1 MLQEL
6 SIKNFA
12 IIDDLRI
19 SFAKGLTILSGE
31 TGAGKSVI
39 INAVNLLLGSRASS
53 GLIRTGA
60 QSAELEALFSVDPQS
75 ETARSMNTCGF
86 DAAEGLVIRRV
97 IARNDRH
104 RIYANGRLA
113 TMQQLNAFSANLASI
128 SGQHAHQGLLQG
140 DQQLLILDQFGG
152 LMPLRHKVA
161 ARYHA
166 TVPLIQ
172 ALHALQKRK
181 QRQSEHLD
189 LLAYQRQEIIAA
201 GINAG
206 EDQRLE
212 QEQLRLKNAVAL
224 SQSVHSAVETLY
236 GAPGAVVEQLVTT
249 RKELEQAAALDGS
262 LAVPVERVSD
272 VALQLEDIARDLQ
285 SYLKNITLDQNRLET
300 VADRL
305 DILTKLKRKYG
316 GDLAAVTA
324 HLAAIENELDAF
336 DNLDDTIARARERLA
351 TEHTSLAQLVRQLSD
366 RRKATARKLA
376 RKVMAELETLKMM
389 RSEFRIDFER
399 LPTDAQAD
407 PFLTVDGHAVSDTGL
422 DRIVF
427 MIAPNV
433 GETLKSL
440 ASIAS
445 GGELSRVVLA
455 LKAILAQSEA
465 VATIVFDEVDAGI
478 GGGVAEVV
486 GQKLVSLAAYHQVIC
501 ITHLPQI
508 ARYGDHHFKI
518 GKHVRRGRT
527 RTTIEPVTAEERI
540 REIARMLAGDQVTHT
555 TLAHA
560 RELLTT
566 RPGGSL

>member
-60 QSAELEALFSVDPQS
+60 QSAELEALFSIDPQS

-152 LMPLRHKVA
+152 LIPLRHKVA

-166 TVPLIQ
+166 TLPLIQ
-172 ALHALQKRK
+172 TLHALQERK

-189 LLAYQRQEIIAA
+189 LLTYQRQEIIAA
-201 GINAG
+201 GISAG

-212 QEQLRLKNAVAL
+212 QEQLRLKNAAAL

-249 RKELEQAAALDGS
+249 RKDLEQAAALDGS

-305 DILTKLKRKYG
+305 DIL
-316 GDLAAVTA
+316 
-324 HLAAIENELDAF
+324 
-336 DNLDDTIARARERLA
+336 
-351 TEHTSLAQLVRQLSD
+351 QLHS
-366 RRKATARKLA
+366 
-376 RKVMAELETLKMM
+376 
-389 RSEFRIDFER
+389 
-399 LPTDAQAD
+399 
-407 PFLTVDGHAVSDTGL
+407 
-422 DRIVF
+422 
-427 MIAPNV
+427 
-433 GETLKSL
+433 
-440 ASIAS
+440 
-445 GGELSRVVLA
+445 
-455 LKAILAQSEA
+455 
-465 VATIVFDEVDAGI
+465 
-478 GGGVAEVV
+478 
-486 GQKLVSLAAYHQVIC
+486 
-501 ITHLPQI
+501 
-508 ARYGDHHFKI
+508 
-518 GKHVRRGRT
+518 
-527 RTTIEPVTAEERI
+527 
-540 REIARMLAGDQVTHT
+540 
-555 TLAHA
+555 
-560 RELLTT
+560 
-566 RPGGSL
+566 